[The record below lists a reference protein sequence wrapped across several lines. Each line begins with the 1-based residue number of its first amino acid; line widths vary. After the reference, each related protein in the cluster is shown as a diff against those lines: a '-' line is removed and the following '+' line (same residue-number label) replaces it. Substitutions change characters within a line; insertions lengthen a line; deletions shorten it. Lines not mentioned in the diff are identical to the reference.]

1 MSSHYGGKYDHS
13 REVKCPIPT
22 SLTSVERINEAK
34 KTKMAVKEKKGELIA
49 SAKKS
54 LPTTDEKTQGAD
66 NCVDDADG
74 QWRKDILQ
82 GRKNMTPLRRTGS
95 LSRAFTHGKHHE

>member
-1 MSSHYGGKYDHS
+1 MGVSTTS
-13 REVKCPIPT
+13 EVKCPLPT

-54 LPTTDEKTQGAD
+54 LPTDEKTQGAD
-66 NCVDDADG
+66 DCFDDTDR

-82 GRKNMTPLRRTGS
+82 GRKNRPRCDKSGHDPL
-95 LSRAFTHGKHHE
+95 